1 MNKNILNWIQMIIGL
16 ILLLGCPFVIGYV
29 SYLEPAWY
37 TKPTYFAMAIFEI
50 IGYFIISFSF
60 FDLIEKK

>member
-1 MNKNILNWIQMIIGL
+1 MIIGL